1 MKGLYKIKIEHELFL
16 IANNEEEAIEQFWE
30 NKNIADETGEDFINN
45 TMEIIRIEEV
55 DDIFEE
61 LEKEHKNNEEE
72 YIYLGDEQ

>member
-1 MKGLYKIKIEHELFL
+1 MKGLYKIKIEHESFL

-30 NKNIADETGEDFINN
+30 NKNIADESGEDFINN

-61 LEKEHKNNEEE
+61 LEERE
-72 YIYLGDEQ
+72 